1 MNNLNAKSI
10 VLFDGLCNLCNL
22 SVAFIIQHDK
32 KEQFLFASLQSDAA
46 KQILLQFDL
55 KKLNFDSIVLVANE
69 NIYEKSSAVLKIAK
83 QLSGG
88 IKLLYALIVFP
99 QMIRDWV
106 YDYIA
111 KNRYKWFG
119 KKDNCMVPSEEIK
132 SRFLDLL

>member
-1 MNNLNAKSI
+1 MNNLNTKSI
-10 VLFDGLCNLCNL
+10 VLFDGACNLCNS

-46 KQILLQFDL
+46 KETLLQFDL
-55 KKLNFDSIVLVANE
+55 KKLNFDSIVLVEKE
-69 NIYEKSSAVLKIAK
+69 NIYDKSTAVLKIAK
-83 QLSGG
+83 QLSGS

-99 QMIRDWV
+99 HFIRDWV

-132 SRFLDLL
+132 NRFLDLL